1 MAAEQMSIDAEKVYK
16 RLYRYCAQREFAG
29 YDPFDGLSSGLLQWS
44 PLKLIAPARLA
55 WLQVIKRSP
64 IDLRSMLLVPK
75 GVNPKAL
82 ALFALAEQS
91 RYRVTADEEHKQ
103 NADRLVARLLSL
115 ASESV
120 SKNGKPMLSFGYN
133 FDWQSRAFYAPKGTP
148 TIVPTA
154 FAARAFTEQHRL
166 FGDEAALAAVGKI
179 CEFIVSDLNRPH
191 QTDDEI
197 CFSYT
202 PGDDSQIYNASLLA
216 AEVLAGYGNA
226 VGKSEYLTLAERA
239 ARFVINR
246 QREDGAWLYGP
257 KLRHAWVDNFHTAF
271 NLDSLHRIASVV
283 EGIREEAETSIKRG
297 YEYWIDTFFLADGAP
312 KYFDTQT
319 YPIDIHSSA
328 SAIATL
334 SFLSASHPTALPLAE
349 RVLEWTVANLY
360 DEADGYFYY
369 QRKASTTVKTP
380 FMRWGEA
387 WMAYGIAS
395 YLEAKA

>member
-1 MAAEQMSIDAEKVYK
+1 MSIDAEKVYE
-16 RLYRYCAQREFAG
+16 RLYRYCELRAFAG
-29 YDPFDGLSSGLLQWS
+29 HDPFDGLSSRLLQWS
-44 PLKLIAPARLA
+44 PLKWIAPARLA

-64 IDLRSMLLVPK
+64 IDLRSVLLVPA

-82 ALFALAEQS
+82 ALFTLAEQS
-91 RYRVTADEEHKQ
+91 RYRVTNDDTHKQ
-103 NADRLVARLLSL
+103 NGDKLVASLLAL
-115 ASESV
+115 ASGSV
-120 SKNGKPMLSFGYN
+120 SKNGKPMISVGYN
-133 FDWQSRAFYAPKGTP
+133 FNWQSRAFYAPKGTP

-154 FAARAFTEQHRL
+154 FAARAFMEQHRL
-166 FGDEAALAAVGKI
+166 FGDETALQAVEKI

-191 QTDDEI
+191 ETDDEI

-216 AEVLAGYGNA
+216 AEVLAVYGNA
-226 VGKSEYLTLAERA
+226 VGNSEYLTLAERA

-271 NLDSLHRIASVV
+271 NLDSLYRIAAVV
-283 EGIREEAETSIKRG
+283 EAISDEAETSIKRG
-297 YEYWIDTFFLADGAP
+297 YQYWIDTFFLTDGAP
-312 KYFDTQT
+312 KYYDTQT

-334 SFLSASHPTALPLAE
+334 SFLSAIDQTAMPLAE

-360 DEADGYFYY
+360 DEDGGYFYY
-369 QRKASTTVKTP
+369 QKKASTMVKTP

-395 YLEAKA
+395 FLEAKA

>member
-1 MAAEQMSIDAEKVYK
+1 MSIDAERIYG
-16 RLYRYCAQREFAG
+16 RLYRYCEQRAFAG
-29 YDPFDGLSSGLLQWS
+29 HDPFDGLSSRLLQWL
-44 PLKLIAPARLA
+44 PLKWIAPARLT

-64 IDLRSMLLVPK
+64 IDLRSMLLVPT

-82 ALFALAEQS
+82 ALFALAEQA
-91 RYRVTADEEHKQ
+91 RFRVTVNDLHRQ
-103 NADRLVARLLSL
+103 NADLLLARLFSL

-133 FDWQSRAFYAPKGTP
+133 FDWQSRAFYAPIGTP

-154 FAARAFTEQHRL
+154 FAARAFMEQHRL
-166 FGDEAALAAVGKI
+166 FGDETALQAVEKI
-179 CEFIVSDLNRPH
+179 CEFIVSNLNRPH
-191 QTDDEI
+191 DTSDEI

-216 AEVLAGYGNA
+216 AEVLSAYGAA
-226 VGKSEYLTLAERA
+226 VGNREYLTLAERA

-271 NLDSLHRIASVV
+271 NLDSLYRIASVV
-283 EGIREEAETSIKRG
+283 EGIRDEVEVSIKRG
-297 YEYWIDTFFLADGAP
+297 YDYWIDTFFLADGTP

-334 SFLSASHPTALPLAE
+334 SLLSSIDLTAMPLAE

-369 QRKASTTVKTP
+369 QKKASSTVKTP

-395 YLEAKA
+395 FLEAKS

>member
-1 MAAEQMSIDAEKVYK
+1 MAAEQMSIDAEMVYQ
-16 RLYRYCAQREFAG
+16 RLYRYCEQREFAG
-29 YDPFDGLSSGLLQWS
+29 HDPFDGLSSRLLQWS
-44 PLKLIAPARLA
+44 PLKWIAPARLA

-64 IDLRSMLLVPK
+64 VDLRSMLLVPA

-91 RYRVTADEEHKQ
+91 RYRATNNDTHKQ
-103 NADRLVARLLSL
+103 NADTLVARLLTL

-154 FAARAFTEQHRL
+154 FAARAFMEQHRL
-166 FGDEAALAAVGKI
+166 FGDETALQAVEKI

-191 QTDDEI
+191 ETAEEI

-202 PGDDSQIYNASLLA
+202 PGDDSQIYNASMLA
-216 AEVLAGYGNA
+216 AEVLAVYGNA
-226 VGKSEYLTLAERA
+226 VANAEYLALAERA

-271 NLDSLHRIASVV
+271 DLDSLYRIASVA
-283 EGIREEAETSIKRG
+283 EGIRDEAKVSIRRG
-297 YEYWIDTFFLADGAP
+297 YEYWVNTFFLEDGAP
-312 KYFDTQT
+312 KYFDTQP

-334 SFLSASHPTALPLAE
+334 SLLSAVDPAAMPLAE
-349 RVLEWTVANLY
+349 RVLEWTATNLY
-360 DEADGYFYY
+360 DEEGGYFYY
-369 QRKASTTVKTP
+369 QKKASSTVKTP

-387 WMAYGIAS
+387 WMAYALAS
-395 YLEAKA
+395 FLEARS